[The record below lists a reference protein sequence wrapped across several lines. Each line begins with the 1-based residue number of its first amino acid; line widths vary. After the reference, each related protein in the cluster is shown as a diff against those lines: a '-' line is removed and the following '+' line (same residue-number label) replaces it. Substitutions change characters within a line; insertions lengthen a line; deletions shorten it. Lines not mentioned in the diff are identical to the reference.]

1 MVMITLF
8 PICYLS
14 QLKHLDMNAIV
25 LGKHARL
32 PSFIKLKPSG
42 LWELKNATS
51 YIHYVILT
59 MYICNFRLLFYS
71 SIYSVY
77 SSCFSQINLMKTGIG
92 QCKRGNTN
100 AESWQRQLIAHF
112 LKLPLINVQL
122 NCWKCVFLLKERG
135 KIGGSWARTNNK
147 LNPRV
152 LSMIQ
157 SRSTAHLL
165 LFPYWI
171 CKNRTPEN
179 GSFLTKIR
187 LMTPC
192 EEVCTGW
199 CIVHAK

>member
-1 MVMITLF
+1 MITLF

-42 LWELKNATS
+42 LWELKNATN

-92 QCKRGNTN
+92 Q
-100 AESWQRQLIAHF
+100 
-112 LKLPLINVQL
+112 
-122 NCWKCVFLLKERG
+122 
-135 KIGGSWARTNNK
+135 
-147 LNPRV
+147 
-152 LSMIQ
+152 
-157 SRSTAHLL
+157 SR
-165 LFPYWI
+165 Y
-171 CKNRTPEN
+171 
-179 GSFLTKIR
+179 
-187 LMTPC
+187 
-192 EEVCTGW
+192 
-199 CIVHAK
+199 CIHVP

>member
-14 QLKHLDMNAIV
+14 QFKHLEMNAIV

-51 YIHYVILT
+51 YVHYVILT

-92 QCKRGNTN
+92 QSKYCIPQPFSHCLISLCRSLFDFDSMKEIFSVNSERANGKRKCCCK
-100 AESWQRQLIAHF
+100 
-112 LKLPLINVQL
+112 
-122 NCWKCVFLLKERG
+122 
-135 KIGGSWARTNNK
+135 
-147 LNPRV
+147 
-152 LSMIQ
+152 
-157 SRSTAHLL
+157 
-165 LFPYWI
+165 
-171 CKNRTPEN
+171 
-179 GSFLTKIR
+179 KIR
-187 LMTPC
+187 
-192 EEVCTGW
+192 
-199 CIVHAK
+199 